1 MTEQPPQNQI
11 SLNEIIQKA
20 DMHALGIKSFDE
32 LLKEKGFEHISFY
45 QVFIRDFYESLEE
58 LDEHSKLLLSKS
70 LAICIGGINRSKYL
84 KTTLGVLNISTAEGL
99 QDPNIEAIG
108 MSIGSLCDMLR
119 KPGNF
124 IANNEYLIIKDKEI
138 KFDTLLISVDVYG
151 ASAISSLI
159 SLLIRLAENTPD
171 LRRIN
176 LKIVLVLGTEREA
189 AGLMS
194 RIIQN
199 NMPPVDH

>member
-1 MTEQPPQNQI
+1 
-11 SLNEIIQKA
+11 
-20 DMHALGIKSFDE
+20 
-32 LLKEKGFEHISFY
+32 
-45 QVFIRDFYESLEE
+45 
-58 LDEHSKLLLSKS
+58 
-70 LAICIGGINRSKYL
+70 RSKYL

-194 RIIQN
+194 RINQN
-199 NMPPVDH
+199 NMHPVDH